1 VLGAAELALHR
12 CRELAGV
19 RVRHK
24 CPDCADGQ
32 PLSLVASALGENA
45 VGDPVHLVKGGTD
58 GMRDLLTEQGMDADH
73 AGALCKQLE
82 VFAARTLFQTRCPE
96 LPSGFVA
103 AVDKA
108 LEVSHA
114 VAHQ

>member
-1 VLGAAELALHR
+1 MALHR

-32 PLSLVASALGENA
+32 PLSLVASALGPVDAPDA
-45 VGDPVHLVKGGTD
+45 VKLVRGGTD
-58 GMRDLLTEQGMDADH
+58 GFRELITEQGLDPDQ
-73 AGALCKQLE
+73 AGALCQQLE
-82 VFAARTLFQTRCPE
+82 VFAARTLYEPKCPE

-103 AVDKA
+103 AANKA
-108 LEVSHA
+108 MEVSH
-114 VAHQ
+114 VLS

>member
-1 VLGAAELALHR
+1 LALHR

-32 PLSLVASALGENA
+32 PLSVVASALGESA
-45 VGDPVHLVKGGTD
+45 TDDPVKLVSGGTD
-58 GMRDLLTEQGMDADH
+58 GFRELLVEQGMEQSQA
-73 AGALCKQLE
+73 AALCRQLE
-82 VFAARTLFQTRCPE
+82 VFAARTLFQPQCPE

-103 AVDKA
+103 AVNRARETSVA
-108 LEVSHA
+108 LA
-114 VAHQ
+114 G